1 MLRSG
6 EILKTAWLRSGM
18 HCGLVAMIGVV
29 CGRRGRSD
37 LPAAIT
43 SWTDVRCRLLPF
55 QWTSGTHLNACST
68 SSRNHLAGFQ
78 RNLPAVLPMDYGRR
92 IVLFALILHGLMLD
106 RNYRAKR
113 WLEREPHSARIVP
126 INTYLARQ
134 VRRR

>member
-1 MLRSG
+1 
-6 EILKTAWLRSGM
+6 
-18 HCGLVAMIGVV
+18 
-29 CGRRGRSD
+29 
-37 LPAAIT
+37 
-43 SWTDVRCRLLPF
+43 
-55 QWTSGTHLNACST
+55 
-68 SSRNHLAGFQ
+68 
-78 RNLPAVLPMDYGRR
+78 MDYGRR